1 MLYHAHQFRSSRY
14 PALRFRSLAHVQ
26 WRHTIRVIGDPVLR
40 VKATEITEIT
50 ENLARLTQDMLSTM
64 YSAPGIGLAAPQVG
78 VQKRLFVYDW
88 GSGPGVLINPEIKD
102 ADGEWVFEEGC
113 LSIPGLS
120 WELLRPK
127 QVHIVG
133 VDLEGKEVSFEADE
147 LESRLFQH
155 EMDHLDGV
163 LLVDHLD
170 EDQRREA
177 NKTLM
182 GIGDSIGPP
191 LPIVRE
197 NLGLSQSD

>member
-1 MLYHAHQFRSSRY
+1 MGMNA
-14 PALRFRSLAHVQ
+14 
-26 WRHTIRVIGDPVLR
+26 IRVIGDPVLR

-50 ENLARLTQDMLSTM
+50 ENLARLAQDMLSTM

>member
-1 MLYHAHQFRSSRY
+1 M
-14 PALRFRSLAHVQ
+14 ALRKILTEPNKILRQKSLIVES
-26 WRHTIRVIGDPVLR
+26 VD
-40 VKATEITEIT
+40 
-50 ENLARLTQDMLSTM
+50 ENIQKLMDDMLDTM
-64 YSAPGIGLAAPQVG
+64 YAAPGIGLAAPQIG

-88 GSGPGVLINPEIKD
+88 GSGPGVLINPEIRD
-102 ADGEWVFEEGC
+102 VDGEWTFEEGC

-127 QVHIVG
+127 QIHIVG
-133 VDLEGKEVSFEADE
+133 LDIDGKEVSIEADE

-155 EMDHLDGV
+155 EMDHLNGV

-182 GIGDSIGPP
+182 GISESVGSP

-197 NLGLSQSD
+197 NLGLQQSD

>member
-1 MLYHAHQFRSSRY
+1 MGMNA
-14 PALRFRSLAHVQ
+14 
-26 WRHTIRVIGDPVLR
+26 IRVIGDPVLR
-40 VKATEITEIT
+40 VKATEVTEIT
-50 ENLARLTQDMLSTM
+50 ENLARLTQEMLSTM

-102 ADGEWVFEEGC
+102 ADGEWTFEEGC

-133 VDLEGKEVSFEADE
+133 VDLDGKEVSFEADD
-147 LESRLFQH
+147 LEARLFQH
-155 EMDHLDGV
+155 EMDHLNGV

-182 GIGDSIGPP
+182 GIGDSIGSP
-191 LPIVRE
+191 LPIVGE
-197 NLGLSQSD
+197 SLGFPQSE

>member
-1 MLYHAHQFRSSRY
+1 MGMNA
-14 PALRFRSLAHVQ
+14 
-26 WRHTIRVIGDPVLR
+26 IRVIGDPVLR

-197 NLGLSQSD
+197 NRGLSQSD

>member
-1 MLYHAHQFRSSRY
+1 MSMNA
-14 PALRFRSLAHVQ
+14 
-26 WRHTIRVIGDPVLR
+26 IRVIGDPVLR
-40 VKATEITEIT
+40 IKATEITEIT

-102 ADGEWVFEEGC
+102 VDGEWTFEEGC

-133 VDLEGKEVSFEADE
+133 IDIDGNEVSFEADE
-147 LESRLFQH
+147 LEARLFQH

-182 GIGDSIGPP
+182 GIGDSIGSP

-197 NLGLSQSD
+197 NLGFSQSD

>member
-1 MLYHAHQFRSSRY
+1 MSINE
-14 PALRFRSLAHVQ
+14 
-26 WRHTIRVIGDPVLR
+26 IRVIGDPVLR
-40 VKATEITEIT
+40 VTATEITEIT
-50 ENLARLTQDMLSTM
+50 ENLALLTQDMLSTM
-64 YSAPGIGLAAPQVG
+64 YAAPGIGLAAPQIG

-102 ADGEWVFEEGC
+102 ADGEWTFEEGC

-127 QVHIVG
+127 QIHIVG
-133 VDLEGKEVSFEADE
+133 LDMEGKEVSIEADE

-155 EMDHLDGV
+155 EMDHLNGV

-182 GIGDSIGPP
+182 GISESVGYP
-191 LPIVRE
+191 LPIVKD
-197 NLGLSQSD
+197 NLGLKQSD

>member
-1 MLYHAHQFRSSRY
+1 MVMNA
-14 PALRFRSLAHVQ
+14 
-26 WRHTIRVIGDPVLR
+26 IRVIGDPVLR
-40 VKATEITEIT
+40 VKATEVTEIT
-50 ENLARLTQDMLSTM
+50 ENLARLTQEMLSTM

-78 VQKRLFVYDW
+78 VQKRLFVYDR

-102 ADGEWVFEEGC
+102 ADGEWIFEEGC

-133 VDLEGKEVSFEADE
+133 VDLDGKGVSFEADE
-147 LESRLFQH
+147 LEARLFQH

-182 GIGDSIGPP
+182 GIGDSIGSP

-197 NLGLSQSD
+197 SLGFPQSE

>member
-1 MLYHAHQFRSSRY
+1 MSMNA
-14 PALRFRSLAHVQ
+14 
-26 WRHTIRVIGDPVLR
+26 IRVIGDPVLR

-102 ADGEWVFEEGC
+102 VDGEWTFEEGC

-133 VDLEGKEVSFEADE
+133 IDIDGNEVSFEADE
-147 LESRLFQH
+147 LEARLFQH

-182 GIGDSIGPP
+182 GIGDSIGSP

-197 NLGLSQSD
+197 NLGFSQSD

>member
-1 MLYHAHQFRSSRY
+1 MGMNA
-14 PALRFRSLAHVQ
+14 
-26 WRHTIRVIGDPVLR
+26 IRVIGDPVFR

-182 GIGDSIGPP
+182 GIGDSIGSP

>member
-1 MLYHAHQFRSSRY
+1 MGMNA
-14 PALRFRSLAHVQ
+14 
-26 WRHTIRVIGDPVLR
+26 IRVIGDPVLR

-88 GSGPGVLINPEIKD
+88 GSGPGALINPEIKD

-182 GIGDSIGPP
+182 GIGNSIGSP

>member
-1 MLYHAHQFRSSRY
+1 MNA
-14 PALRFRSLAHVQ
+14 
-26 WRHTIRVIGDPVLR
+26 IRVIGDPVLR

-102 ADGEWVFEEGC
+102 VDGEWTFEEGC

-133 VDLEGKEVSFEADE
+133 IDIDGNEVSFEADE
-147 LESRLFQH
+147 LEARLFQH

-182 GIGDSIGPP
+182 GIGDSIGSP

-197 NLGLSQSD
+197 NLGFSQSD